1 MTTLEYLIR
10 HYGYLG
16 VLVGTFLEGE
26 TVLVL
31 AGLAAHLGY
40 LQLPFVILTAF
51 TGALGGDLLY
61 FFLGHR
67 HGQSILARHAHWQ
80 GRVEKLQKMLAR
92 YHSPVILLSRFL
104 YGLRM
109 VAPFAMG
116 MSRVPP
122 GRYILL
128 DSVSVLL
135 WALAVGVGG
144 YLFGNVLAI
153 ILGDIKHYEAQVL
166 GVIAGAGL
174 LIWLLLYLRQ
184 RKSQDGQIPS
194 EKMGEI

>member
-40 LQLPFVILTAF
+40 LQLPLVILTAF

-61 FFLGHR
+61 FFLGR
-67 HGQSILARHAHWQ
+67 WHGQGILARHAHWQ
-80 GRVEKLQKMLAR
+80 GRVEKLQKMLTR

-116 MSRVPP
+116 MSHVPP

-128 DSVSVLL
+128 DSVGVLL
-135 WALAVGVGG
+135 WAVAVGVGG

-153 ILGDIKHYEAQVL
+153 ILGDIKHYEVQVL
-166 GVIAGAGL
+166 GVIAGAGV
-174 LIWLLLYLRQ
+174 LIWVLFYFRQ
-184 RKSQDGQIPS
+184 RRSKEGQTPS
-194 EKMGEI
+194 EKTGER